1 MSVVVADK
9 GYDSEDNHVLVREL
23 DAFSVI
29 PARYEDV
36 LIWKTPGS
44 NKMVVWRTG
53 YIKVGKNTERIII

>member
-9 GYDSEDNHVLVREL
+9 GYDSEDNHLLEL

-36 LIWKTPGS
+36 PIWKTHG
-44 NKMVVWRTG
+44 MVIWRTG